1 MGHFEMSTVREVR
14 AVTGA
19 SYWKKRAE
27 AAESVLRKLSAE
39 HQAGAM
45 REGVTVCIA
54 CDRPH
59 PCDVYRAVARE
70 AAHGNRRTTNYEV
83 GRRGEPC

>member
-1 MGHFEMSTVREVR
+1 MGHFEMSTVREAR
-14 AVTGA
+14 AATGA
-19 SYWKKRAE
+19 SYWKMRAE
-27 AAESVLRKLSAE
+27 AAESVLRELSAE
-39 HQAGAM
+39 HRAGGS
-45 REGVTVCIA
+45 RKGVPVCIA

-70 AAHGNRRTTNYEV
+70 AALGNHRTTNYEV

>member
-1 MGHFEMSTVREVR
+1 MGHFDLSTVREVR
-14 AVTGA
+14 AATGA
-19 SYWKKRAE
+19 DYWKKRAE

-39 HQAGAM
+39 HRAGGS
-45 REGVTVCIA
+45 RGGVAICLA

-59 PCDVYRAVARE
+59 PCDVYQAVSLE
-70 AAHGNRRTTNYEV
+70 AALGNYRTTNYEV

>member
-1 MGHFEMSTVREVR
+1 MGHFDISTVREVR

-59 PCDVYRAVARE
+59 PCDVYQAVSLE
-70 AAHGNRRTTNYEV
+70 AALGNYRTTNYEV
-83 GRRGEPC
+83 GRRGELC

>member
-1 MGHFEMSTVREVR
+1 MGHFEMSTVREAR
-14 AVTGA
+14 AATGVD
-19 SYWKKRAE
+19 YWKKRAE
-27 AAESVLRKLSAE
+27 AAEAVLRELSTE
-39 HQAGAM
+39 HRAGGS
-45 REGVTVCIA
+45 RGGVTICLA

-59 PCDVYRAVARE
+59 PCDVYRAVSRE